1 MSDDAWAFVAPSL
14 TLMRPGPPQR
24 VHQPREVSNALRW
37 IVRISAQRRM
47 LPTHSPPWEAVSHHT
62 RRWIEAGCVD
72 DMIHDLRAVLRWGED
87 RADGSTVVLS
97 DSRTVQ
103 SSPASGAQ
111 AGYDGHDP
119 RRGSKI
125 HLAVGHPG
133 APPGAVGPPGQGAG
147 PGTGW
152 ALAEAVQEATGEY
165 VEVAFVDQGSTGEQ
179 PAAAAAEHWIAL
191 EIVKLPT
198 AKRGFVLLLRRWV
211 IE

>member
-62 RRWIEAGCVD
+62 RRWIEAGCFD
-72 DMIHDLRAVLRWGED
+72 DMIHDLQAVLRWGED
-87 RADGSTVVLS
+87 HVDGSTVVLL

-103 SSPASGAQ
+103 SSPASGAR
-111 AGYDGHDP
+111 AEYDGHKR

-125 HLAVGHPG
+125 HLAVNTLGHRLALRVMP
-133 APPGAVGPPGQGAG
+133 ANAQDREQVG
-147 PGTGW
+147 

-165 VEVAFVDQGSTGEQ
+165 VEVAFVDQGSTSQQ
-179 PAAAAAEHWIAL
+179 PVAAAVEYGIKQ
-191 EIVKLPT
+191 EVVKLPT
-198 AKRGFVLLLRRWV
+198 AKRGFVQLLRRWV

>member
-1 MSDDAWAFVAPSL
+1 
-14 TLMRPGPPQR
+14 MRPGPPQR

-62 RRWIEAGCVD
+62 RRWIEAGCFD

-87 RADGSTVVLS
+87 RADGSTVVLL

-103 SSPASGAQ
+103 SSPASGAR
-111 AGYDGHDP
+111 AEYDGHKR

-125 HLAVGHPG
+125 HLAVNTLGHRLALRVMP
-133 APPGAVGPPGQGAG
+133 ANAQDREQVG
-147 PGTGW
+147 

-165 VEVAFVDQGSTGEQ
+165 IEVAFVDQGSTS
-179 PAAAAAEHWIAL
+179 
-191 EIVKLPT
+191 
-198 AKRGFVLLLRRWV
+198 
-211 IE
+211 

>member
-62 RRWIEAGCVD
+62 RRWIEAGCFD
-72 DMIHDLRAVLRWGED
+72 DMIHDLQAVLRWGED
-87 RADGSTVVLS
+87 RADSPTAVIM

-103 SSPASGAQ
+103 SSPESGAR
-111 AGYDGHDP
+111 AGYDGYK
-119 RRGSKI
+119 RRKGSKI
-125 HLAVGHPG
+125 HLAVDTLGHLLALRVTP
-133 APPGAVGPPGQGAG
+133 ADEQDRAQVG
-147 PGTGW
+147 
-152 ALAEAVQEATGEY
+152 ALAAAVQEATGAT
-165 VEVAFVDQGSTGEQ
+165 VEVAFVDQGYTGEQ
-179 PAAAAAEHWIAL
+179 PAAAAGAHGIVL